1 MPSTR
6 SDPSP
11 DRLRQ
16 ARLERGLTQ
25 EQVAEKAGLTFNS
38 ISRYETGSAHP
49 SQLALNMLSV
59 LYDKPVKWL
68 LGEAS
73 EAGVQQQDRAPVAVP
88 EHPPASRAEEGRK
101 LEGLVTEIRAY
112 LRRSHEVQA
121 ASQAHKSDDAA
132 WDPVPLREVT
142 PAAGAGAEVFG
153 EEVVG
158 YVPFL
163 RTWLQ
168 ERLLDPAY
176 SDIVSISG
184 HSMHPTLP
192 DGCHVLVDRKRR
204 EPRENH
210 IYVMRTEEGL
220 VVKRLG
226 LDKDGHWEARSDNAD
241 WPPVPLRFGAE
252 IIGEVRWSAVTY

>member
-6 SDPSP
+6 SNPSP

-16 ARLERGLTQ
+16 ARLEKGLTQ
-25 EQVAEKAGLTFNS
+25 EHVAEKAGLTFNS

-59 LYDKPVKWL
+59 LYDKPVRWL
-68 LGEAS
+68 LGETSDA
-73 EAGVQQQDRAPVAVP
+73 EAQQQPRPAVTLP
-88 EHPPASRAEEGRK
+88 EPPTAAQAGEDQK
-101 LEGLVTEIRAY
+101 LEGLVTEIRTY
-112 LRRSHEVQA
+112 LQRRDQVQA
-121 ASQAHKSDDAA
+121 ATQAHESDDAT

-168 ERLLDPAY
+168 ERSLDPAY

-192 DGCHVLVDRKRR
+192 DGCHVLVDRKSRT
-204 EPRENH
+204 PREGR

-220 VVKRLG
+220 VAKRLG
-226 LDKDGHWEARSDNAD
+226 LDEDGHWEARSDNAD

>member
-6 SDPSP
+6 SNPSP
-11 DRLRQ
+11 DRLRR

-68 LGEAS
+68 LGQGS
-73 EAGVQQQDRAPVAVP
+73 DAGVQQQPRVQETVP
-88 EHPPASRAEEGRK
+88 EPPPAGRADEDQK
-101 LEGLVTEIRAY
+101 LEGLVTELRTY
-112 LRRSHEVQA
+112 LQKRDEVQTA
-121 ASQAHKSDDAA
+121 AQAHESDDAA

-168 ERLLDPAY
+168 ERSLDPAY

-192 DGCHVLVDRKRR
+192 DGSHVLVDRKRR
-204 EPRENH
+204 EPREDH

-226 LDKDGHWEARSDNAD
+226 LDEDGHWEARSDNAD